1 MLLKLKAF
9 IYRHTGIY
17 LAKREELAYL
27 KSEDGKST
35 VKSLTKSFGKEG
47 ALGIAIG
54 SWQGQNGFYRPF
66 RWSKK
71 WDL

>member
-1 MLLKLKAF
+1 MLLKIKAF

-27 KSEDGKST
+27 KSEDGRST
-35 VKSLTKSFGKEG
+35 VKTLAKSFGKES
-47 ALGIAIG
+47 ALGIAVG
-54 SWQGQNGFYRPF
+54 SWQGKHGFYREF
-66 RWSKK
+66 KWSKK